1 MIVMLALALFLS
13 LLLTILVRSESTQ
26 NTQLL
31 TTNMEGRKK
40 GIKRRK
46 W

>member
-13 LLLTILVRSESTQ
+13 LLFTILVRSDNTQ
-26 NTQLL
+26 NTQLV
-31 TTNMEGRKK
+31 TTNMEGRKN

-46 W
+46 